1 MTENTALM
9 NKLSLFRNYMVPLL
23 VTMVLIVMLIPLPTP
38 VLDILISFNITLS
51 VTVLFLTMY
60 VLNPVDFSVF
70 PTLLLILTL
79 FRLSLNIA
87 STRLILLQGN
97 EGIEAAGKVIMAF
110 GQFVV
115 GGNYVVGLVVFV
127 VIVVVQF
134 VVINH
139 GATRI
144 AEVSARFTLDAMPGK
159 QMAIDADLNSGL
171 LSESEARDRR
181 QKIQD
186 EASFYGAMDGAV
198 KFTQRDAVASLLI
211 TFINIIA
218 GLIIGVFQHN
228 MDLAQAAQTFTILTI
243 GDGLVSAIPSL
254 FISVGSGLLVTR
266 SVSKGTLGDDV
277 AEQFSFDYR
286 PLGIAATI
294 LFLFALV
301 PGLPTIS
308 FIVISGIFG
317 FLAYQLKKSKEME
330 VVKEKEKI
338 LQEQESLPPA
348 PERVESL
355 LKIDILGI
363 EFGYGLIPIVDP
375 KQGGTLL
382 ERVKAIRRQIALEL
396 GLIVPPIRIRDNLQL
411 SPNEYSILIKGNH
424 VALNEVVLDHFLA
437 MNPGTAIEEIEG
449 IPTKEPAFGL
459 DAYWINQAKKD
470 KAQMS
475 GYTVVDI
482 QTVITTHLTEMI
494 KKYSSLI
501 LGRQETQNLLDNLAE
516 SYPKLVEDVVPAIV
530 SLGTIQKVLHNLLNE
545 GIPIRDLVTIMES
558 IAEHGIFIKDIGLLT
573 ENVRDDLKLL
583 ISNLY
588 TNNENTIDVLVVDPT
603 FEKEL
608 LSYVLYNQEGIP
620 SFAISTDRARYL
632 IDSIKTTAESATMG
646 ANPLLLV
653 QTQLRIHFA
662 SLLRAFIPGL
672 NVIAHNELIQD
683 VNLNVKGVIK

>member
-1 MTENTALM
+1 MENTALF
-9 NKLSLFRNYMVPLL
+9 NRISALRNYMVPLL
-23 VTMVLIVMLIPLPTP
+23 ITMVMIVMLIPLPTP
-38 VLDILISFNITLS
+38 LLDVLISFNITLS
-51 VTVLFLTMY
+51 VSVLFLTMY
-60 VLNPVDFSVF
+60 VLNPVEFSVF

-87 STRLILLQGN
+87 STRLILLRGN
-97 EGIEAAGKVIMAF
+97 EGVEAAGKVIMSF

-115 GGNYVVGLVVFV
+115 GGNYVVGLVVFI

-171 LSESEARDRR
+171 ISEAEARERR
-181 QKIQD
+181 EKIQE

-277 AEQFSFDYR
+277 AEQFSFDHR
-286 PLGIAATI
+286 PLGIASAI

-308 FIVISGIFG
+308 FMVISGIFG
-317 FLAYQLKKSKEME
+317 FLSYQMKKTKELKAIEEENKRKR
-330 VVKEKEKI
+330 
-338 LQEQESLPPA
+338 EQEALPPA

-355 LKIDILGI
+355 LKVDILGI

-382 ERVKAIRRQIALEL
+382 DRVKAIRRQLALEL

-411 SPNEYSILIKGNH
+411 APNQYSILIKGNQ
-424 VALNEVVLDHFLA
+424 VALNDVVLDHFLA

-459 DAYWINQAKKD
+459 DAYWIHQSKKD

-482 QTVITTHLTEMI
+482 QTVITTHLTELI
-494 KKYSSLI
+494 KKYASLI

-516 SYPKLVEDVVPAIV
+516 SYPKLVEDVVPAIAT
-530 SLGTIQKVLHNLLNE
+530 LGTVQKVLHNLLNE

-558 IAEHGIFIKDIGLLT
+558 IAEHGVHIKDVGLLT
-573 ENVRDDLKLL
+573 ENVRNDLKLL

-588 TNNENTIDVLVVDPT
+588 ASPDGTIDVMVLDPN
-603 FEKEL
+603 FEQEL
-608 LSYVLYNQEGIP
+608 LSYVIINQEGIP
-620 SFAISTDRARYL
+620 SFAINTDRARYL
-632 IDSIKTTAESATMG
+632 IDAVKGKIEEASLGS
-646 ANPLLLV
+646 NPVLLV
-653 QTQLRIHFA
+653 QTQLRLHL
-662 SLLRAFIPGL
+662 SNLLRPFISNL
-672 NVIAHNELIQD
+672 SVIAHNELIQD

>member
-1 MTENTALM
+1 MAENSALM
-9 NKLSLFRNYMVPLL
+9 QKLVMLKNYMVPLL
-23 VTMVLIVMLIPLPTP
+23 ITMVLVVMLIPLPTP
-38 VLDILISFNITLS
+38 VLDVLISFNITLS

-87 STRLILLQGN
+87 STRLILLQGH
-97 EGIEAAGKVIMAF
+97 EGVEAAGKVIMSF

-115 GGNYVVGLVVFV
+115 GGNYVVGLVVFI

-171 LSESEARDRR
+171 ISETEARTRR
-181 QKIQD
+181 EKIQD
-186 EASFYGAMDGAV
+186 EASFFGAMDGAV
-198 KFTQRDAVASLLI
+198 KFTQRDAIASLLI

-277 AEQFSFDYR
+277 AEQFSFDFR
-286 PLGIAATI
+286 PLALASAI
-294 LFLFALV
+294 LFLFAMV

-308 FIVISGIFG
+308 FLVISGIFG
-317 FLAYQLKKSKEME
+317 FLAYEIKKNKELE
-330 VVKEKEKI
+330 IVNEQKKI
-338 LQEQESLPPA
+338 KMEQESLPPA

-355 LKIDILGI
+355 LKVDILGI

-411 SPNEYSILIKGNH
+411 SPNQYSVLIKGNQ
-424 VALNEVVLDHFLA
+424 VAINEVVLDHFLA
-437 MNPGTAIEEIEG
+437 MNPGTAIGEIEG

-494 KKYSSLI
+494 KKHSPLI

-516 SYPKLVEDVVPAIV
+516 SYPKLIEDVIPSIAT
-530 SLGTIQKVLHNLLNE
+530 LGVVQKVLHNLLRE
-545 GIPIRDLVTIMES
+545 GIPIRDLVTIIES
-558 IAEHGIFIKDIGLLT
+558 IADHGVHIKDVGLLT
-573 ENVRDDLKLL
+573 ENVRNDLKLM

-588 TNNENTIDVLVVDPT
+588 TNSEGIIDVMVIDPA
-603 FEKEL
+603 FEQEL
-608 LSYVLYNQEGIP
+608 LSYVIINQEGVP
-620 SFAISTDRARYL
+620 SFAIDTDRARYL
-632 IDSIKTTAESATMG
+632 IEAIKKIIEDVSLG
-646 ANPLLLV
+646 SNPILLV

-662 SLLRAFIPGL
+662 SLLRPFVQGL
-672 NVIAHNELIQD
+672 SIIAHNELIQD

>member
-1 MTENTALM
+1 MENTALF
-9 NKLSLFRNYMVPLL
+9 NRISALRNYMVPLL
-23 VTMVLIVMLIPLPTP
+23 ITMVMIVMLIPLPTP
-38 VLDILISFNITLS
+38 LLDVLISFNITLS
-51 VTVLFLTMY
+51 VSVLFLTMY
-60 VLNPVDFSVF
+60 VLNPVEFSVF

-87 STRLILLQGN
+87 STRLILLRGN
-97 EGIEAAGKVIMAF
+97 EGVEAAGKVIMAF

-115 GGNYVVGLVVFV
+115 GGNYVVGLVVFI

-171 LSESEARDRR
+171 ISEAEARERR
-181 QKIQD
+181 EKIQD

-254 FISVGSGLLVTR
+254 FISVASGLLVTR

-277 AEQFSFDYR
+277 AEQFSFDHR
-286 PLGIAATI
+286 PLGIASAI

-308 FIVISGIFG
+308 FLVISGIFG
-317 FLAYQLKKSKEME
+317 FLAYEMKKAKEIKAIE
-330 VVKEKEKI
+330 EEKKRKK
-338 LQEQESLPPA
+338 EQEALPPA

-355 LKIDILGI
+355 LKVDILGI

-382 ERVKAIRRQIALEL
+382 DRVKAIRRQLALEL

-411 SPNEYSILIKGNH
+411 APNQYSILIKGNQ

-459 DAYWINQAKKD
+459 DAYWIHQSKKD

-482 QTVITTHLTEMI
+482 QTVITTHLTELI
-494 KKYSSLI
+494 KKYAPLI

-516 SYPKLVEDVVPAIV
+516 SYPKLVEDVVPAIAT
-530 SLGTIQKVLHNLLNE
+530 LGTVQKVLHNLLNE

-558 IAEHGIFIKDIGLLT
+558 IAEHGVHIKDVGLLT
-573 ENVRDDLKLL
+573 ENVRNDLKLL

-588 TNNENTIDVLVVDPT
+588 ASPDGTIDVMVLDPN
-603 FEKEL
+603 FEQEL
-608 LSYVLYNQEGIP
+608 LSYVIINQDGIP
-620 SFAISTDRARYL
+620 SFAINTDRARYL
-632 IDSIKTTAESATMG
+632 IDAVKRKIEEASLGS
-646 ANPLLLV
+646 NPVLLV
-653 QTQLRIHFA
+653 QTQLRLHL
-662 SLLRAFIPGL
+662 SNLLRPFISNL
-672 NVIAHNELIQD
+672 SVIAHNELIQD